1 MISLVSIAAAGLGT
15 MVATAPAANASPATI
30 SDDTAGVRGVVYA
43 SLQQGDRIYIGGE
56 FDFAGRWSGSSQ
68 IVDTAGGRVAFPAL
82 RSVGDINVAI
92 PDGVG
97 GWFVG
102 GSFSQ
107 VLGSPRI
114 GLARIT
120 KAGKLTT
127 FRADVTGSVNALALS
142 GGTLYVG
149 GNFSSV
155 GGASRSNLA
164 AVNAGTGAVTGW
176 TPGANGTVRAMEVS
190 GSSLLVGGAFSQAGG
205 ASRTGLAQ
213 LDLASGTATAFNP
226 GVTGEVRA
234 LDASGG
240 TLYVGGDFSNAAG
253 ASRTDLAAIDIA
265 TAAATAWAP
274 TTDGAVNALSVAGS
288 QVVVGGE
295 FTSASGQPR
304 QNLAGFG
311 TDGSLTAWQ
320 ADANGPVLDLE
331 PAPSG
336 DVQAVGAFTTVD
348 GLPRLNGAA
357 VNAAGDVT
365 AWDPGTDATIR
376 AVAVSTAK
384 NAAGVTVSNNLL
396 GGSFEYVN
404 GVAND
409 NVAALDVATG
419 DVVRTFVADTDAV
432 VKALA
437 LASDGSR
444 LFVGGGFQNVNGA
457 FRSRL
462 AALSPATGA
471 LQNWSANATG
481 SVNALAVDADAL
493 YVGGG
498 FGAVAGNQAT
508 NRLARVSVATSDVDP
523 TFDPNPGGTVRAL
536 EVTSDGSRIFAVG
549 TFTSFAGQNRPG
561 AAMVAED
568 GSLDAWAPSE
578 GGSAIAADLSPDQS
592 RIYFSTSKNR
602 TFAYDYLTANANTPT
617 WIARTGGDVQA
628 IAATDDEVYVGGHF
642 RNFPEEKKSRNHL
655 ASVYASTGLAT
666 DWGPGANGDF
676 GVWTITATANS
687 LLIGG
692 DFDRSG
698 TRRQPGFARFAG
710 TP

>member
-1 MISLVSIAAAGLGT
+1 MIGA
-15 MVATAPAANASPATI
+15 APAAQASPASV

-43 SLQQGDRIYIGGE
+43 SMQHGNRIYIGGE

-68 IVDTAGGRVAFPAL
+68 IVDTTGGRVAFPAL

-102 GSFSQ
+102 GSFTQ
-107 VLGSPRI
+107 VLGSNRF

-120 KAGKLTT
+120 KAGKLTA

-149 GNFSSV
+149 GDFSSV
-155 GGASRSNLA
+155 GGTSRSNLA
-164 AVNAGTGAVTGW
+164 AVNASTGTVTSW
-176 TPGANGTVRAMEVS
+176 APASNGTVRALEVS
-190 GSSLLVGGAFSQAGG
+190 GSSLFVGGAFSQAGG
-205 ASRTGLAQ
+205 ANRNGLAQ
-213 LDLASGTATAFNP
+213 LDLVNGTATAFNP
-226 GVTGEVRA
+226 GVSGEVRA

-240 TLYVGGDFSNAAG
+240 TLFVGGDFGSAAG
-253 ASRTDLAAIDIA
+253 AARTDLAAIDIA
-265 TAAATAWAP
+265 TATATAWAP
-274 TTDGAVNALSVAGS
+274 STDGAVNDLTVAGGL
-288 QVVVGGE
+288 VVVGGS

-304 QNLAGFG
+304 ANLAGFG
-311 TDGSLTAWQ
+311 TDGSLAAWQ
-320 ADANGPVLDLE
+320 ADTNGPVLDLE
-331 PAPSG
+331 PTPSG
-336 DVQAVGAFTTVD
+336 DLQAVGSFTTVD

-384 NAAGVTVSNNLL
+384 NAAGVVVSNSLL

-409 NVAALDVATG
+409 NIAALDVATG

-462 AALSPATGA
+462 AALDPATGA
-471 LQNWSANATG
+471 LQKWSSNATG
-481 SVNALAVDADAL
+481 SVNTLAVHGDHL
-493 YVGGG
+493 YLGGG
-498 FGAVAGNQAT
+498 FGAVSGNQAM
-508 NRLARVSVATSDVDP
+508 NRLARVSVASSDVDP

-549 TFTSFAGQNRPG
+549 PFTSFAGQSRPG
-561 AAMVAED
+561 AALVDAN
-568 GSLDAWAPSE
+568 GVLDPWAPST
-578 GGSAIAADLSPDQS
+578 GGSAIAADLSPDQT
-592 RIYFSTSKNR
+592 RIYFSTSNNR
-602 TFAYDYLTANANTPT
+602 TFAYDYLTPGANTPT
-617 WIARTGGDVQA
+617 WITRTGGDVQA

-642 RNFPEEKKSRNHL
+642 RNFPEEKRSRNHL
-655 ASVYASTGLAT
+655 ASLHASSGLTT

-676 GVWTITATANS
+676 GVWTITATADS

-698 TRRQPGFARFAG
+698 GRRQPGFARFAG